1 MSEPFG
7 SLGVGAPPDSVPGGG
22 RPFVGRARELLEL
35 EAGLDRGRIPEAPL
49 YLITGEPGIGKTRLM
64 QEVEPLA
71 SSHGWRVLAARCWE
85 GGGAPAYWPWIQVV
99 RAAGG
104 SFEALSAA
112 PKRGATTSLDPETV
126 RFRLFDDVTRFLY
139 DAARE
144 RPVVVMLD
152 DLHAADEPS
161 LLLLRFLAIAPQTD
175 RLLIVATYRKHEIAV
190 RERAELFGDLVR
202 LGHRIHVG
210 GLKRDDVGAYVERAV
225 GHSPSPVV
233 VERLHDVTGGNPF
246 FLGEIVRELLAAGPS
261 IESTL
266 GDAKV
271 RIPEEVRALIRRR
284 VAGLSKE
291 AGGLLRTAAVVGRE
305 FDLQILERTS
315 RLSVGRLLNVLQE
328 AADAGIITQMAGGS
342 SYSFAHDL
350 VRDTLYDDL
359 APSRRLEL
367 HERIGRVIEA
377 VAEHDLESHLAEIA
391 HHYAQS
397 APLGH
402 AREAVDYSVR
412 AGDRAAAVLAY
423 EDAAG
428 HYARALQLLPQAD
441 HGPADRC
448 EILLRLGDVHWRSGD
463 AEVAEATFEEAAVL
477 AGSIQQSEGLAR
489 AALGHVACRARLT
502 LGALLIGAKTPRGS
516 KAVGMLQEALEALPL
531 GDSGLRARLLA
542 RLATEL
548 YNTERPEVRLEVSD
562 QAVEMARRLGDPEAL
577 VEALLGRHW
586 ASLAP
591 DLVDARLANAGEMLS
606 VATAMGDLEMAIL
619 ARHCRLHAYLELGD
633 IRTVDT
639 ELDAMAS
646 LADRSGQP
654 FHRWHVVC
662 LRATRAILEGRLEDG
677 VRLAE
682 EALRIGKI
690 RHSEFGSYMFEFAH
704 GVAIGWTNGTLD
716 RLGNTIRGHGERYPG
731 IARWRDALLAAEL
744 GDEVAARFELERH
757 ASGDFADLPLD
768 GLWILHVCSLAQ
780 AAVLVRDERH
790 AARLYQLLLPYAGRL
805 AVSVS
810 TLPFGPVAMRL
821 GMLASLRGRWD
832 EAESHFEAATKLCEE
847 IGARPAMAHVL
858 IEHARALFDRGK
870 AAEKDRAEDLSNR
883 AAGLARGLGLNGL
896 AERASALSRSTRPG
910 FGGRAHEEAVFRREG
925 EYWTVAYAG
934 RMARLRGTKGM
945 RYIACLLAS
954 PGKELHVL
962 ELVQVSEGAPAIV
975 ETVDVGGAA
984 EAGLRTSGLATV
996 GGVLDA
1002 RAKEEYRRRL
1012 KDLSD
1017 EREEARSWNDEER
1030 KARIDAEI
1038 DALTREL
1045 TGALGLGGASR
1056 DFPSPAERARVAVT
1070 KAIRSAARAIARE
1083 CPPLGD
1089 HLAASLRTGRFCSY
1103 APPGE
1108 APPRWAL

>member
-1 MSEPFG
+1 M
-7 SLGVGAPPDSVPGGG
+7 
-22 RPFVGRARELLEL
+22 EL
-35 EAGLDRGRIPEAPL
+35 EAALDRGGLAGPSL

-64 QEVEPLA
+64 QEMEPLA
-71 SSHGWRVLAARCWE
+71 SSRGWRVFAARCWE
-85 GGGAPAYWPWIQVV
+85 GGGAPAYWPWIQIV
-99 RAAGG
+99 REAGG
-104 SFEALSAA
+104 SFEDLSAA
-112 PKRGATTSLDPETV
+112 PLRGAATSLDPEAV
-126 RFRLFDDVTRFLY
+126 RFRLFDDVTGFLR
-139 DAARE
+139 DATSE
-144 RPVVVMLD
+144 RPVLVMLD

-161 LLLLRFLAIAPQTD
+161 LLLLRFIATASQPD
-175 RLLIVATYRKHEIAV
+175 RLLILSTYREGETSV
-190 RERAELFGDLVR
+190 RDQAELFGDLVR

-210 GLKRDDVGAYVERAV
+210 GLKREDVGVYVERVV
-225 GHSPSPVV
+225 GQSQSHVV
-233 VERLHDVTGGNPF
+233 VERIHDITGGNPF

-261 IESTL
+261 IENTL
-266 GDAKV
+266 RDDEV

-284 VAGLSKE
+284 AAGVSKE
-291 AGGLLRTAAVVGRE
+291 AGGLMRTAAVVGRE
-305 FDLQILERTS
+305 FDLRILERTS
-315 RLSVGRLLNVLQE
+315 RLSVSRLLNVLQE
-328 AADAGIITQMAGGS
+328 AVDAGIITQTAGGS
-342 SYSFAHDL
+342 SYSFSHGL

-359 APSRRLEL
+359 LPSRRLEL

-377 VAEHDLESHLAEIA
+377 VAEHDLESRLPELA

-423 EDAAG
+423 EGAAG
-428 HYARALQLLPQAD
+428 HYARALQLLPQTD
-441 HGPADRC
+441 HGPTDRC
-448 EILLRLGDVHWRSGD
+448 EILLRLGDVQWRSGD
-463 AEVAEATFEEAAVL
+463 AEVAEATFEEAAAL
-477 AGSIQQSEGLAR
+477 AGSIPEPEGLAR
-489 AALGHVACRARLT
+489 AALGYVACRARLT
-502 LGALLIGAKTPRGS
+502 LGALLLGAKTPRGS
-516 KAVGMLQEALEALPL
+516 KAVGMLQEALEALPS

-633 IRTVDT
+633 IRSVDA
-639 ELDAMAS
+639 ELDAMTS

-662 LRATRAILEGRLEDG
+662 LQATRAILEGRLEDG

-682 EALRIGKI
+682 EALRIGRI
-690 RHSEFGSYMFEFAH
+690 RHSEFGSYIFEFAH
-704 GVAIGWTNGTLD
+704 RVAIGWTNGTLD
-716 RLGNTIRGHGERYPG
+716 ELRDTIHRHGKRYPG

-744 GDEVAARFELERH
+744 RDQVAARFELERH
-757 ASGDFADLPLD
+757 VSRDFADLPLD
-768 GLWILHVCSLAQ
+768 GLWILHVSSLAQ
-780 AAVLVRDERH
+780 AAVLVRDERR
-790 AARLYQLLLPYAGRL
+790 AARLYELLLPYAGRL

-821 GMLASLRGRWD
+821 GMLASLLGRWD
-832 EAESHFEAATKLCEE
+832 EAESHFEAGTKLCEE
-847 IGARPAMAHVL
+847 IGARPAMARAL
-858 IEHARALFDRGK
+858 IEHARSLFDRGG
-870 AAEKDRAEDLSNR
+870 AVEKDRAEDLSNR
-883 AAGLARGLGLNGL
+883 AAGLAQGLGLEGL
-896 AERASALSRSTRPG
+896 AERALALSRSARSG
-910 FGGRAHEEAVFRREG
+910 LGGRGDEEAVFRREG

-934 RMARLRGTKGM
+934 GMARLRGTKGM

-954 PGKELHVL
+954 PGKEFHVL
-962 ELVQVSEGAPAIV
+962 ELVRASEGHPAIA
-975 ETVDVGGAA
+975 ETVDVGTAA
-984 EAGLRTSGLATV
+984 EAGLQGSGLEAA
-996 GGVLDA
+996 GRVLDA
-1002 RAKEEYRRRL
+1002 RAKDEYRHRL
-1012 KDLSD
+1012 KELGD
-1017 EREEARSWNDEER
+1017 EREEARSWNDKER
-1030 KARIDAEI
+1030 EARIDAEI

-1056 DFPSPAERARVAVT
+1056 DLPFPAERARVAVT
-1070 KAIRSAARAIARE
+1070 KAIRSASRAIARE
-1083 CPPLGD
+1083 CPSLGE
-1089 HLAASLRTGRFCSY
+1089 HLAVSLRTGRFCSY